1 MTSRAAQIEHAN
13 KVIRERE
20 IKRVNERNKEIDK
33 YKMAYKIRDKEGNVF
48 YFVGIENDCPLYRVH
63 GELTHVMNLKGME
76 VIEKYCS
83 IS

>member
-1 MTSRAAQIEHAN
+1 MTSRSAQIKHAI
-13 KVIRERE
+13 KMMREKE
-20 IKRVNERNKEIDK
+20 IENVNRKNKEIDK
-33 YKMAYKIRDKEGNVF
+33 CKMAYKIRDKEGNTF

-63 GELTHVMNLKGME
+63 GELTHVMSLTGME